1 MFVDLD
7 WLLNASSQ
15 LSASA
20 ELLVDMV
27 KTHWQHPE
35 SLIFIGNLDWRKLWQ
50 VTVTDTHAKLNGCFS
65 NGPGLLFV
73 SPPIP
78 NLCISG
84 QIKTSPT
91 LANSIPLSFPRTS
104 PLSIAFYF
112 QHCTPFD
119 PVIIILTLHILHSTF
134 PNHLHLPLFIDWPV
148 PNTITLTSQVP
159 VPCIRQLRLRT
170 HAMYTLPCRSVLNRI
185 LFALV

>member
-1 MFVDLD
+1 MMMMMI
-7 WLLNASSQ
+7 NASSP

-20 ELLVDMV
+20 ELLVNMV
-27 KTHWQHPE
+27 KTCQPWSNWHLPE
-35 SLIFIGNLDWRKLWQ
+35 SLIFIGNFDWRKLWQ
-50 VTVTDTHAKLNGCFS
+50 VAVTDTHAKLNSCFS
-65 NGPGLLFV
+65 DGPGLIFV
-73 SPPIP
+73 SPHIP

-91 LANSIPLSFPRTS
+91 LSNSIPLTFPRTS

-119 PVIIILTLHILHSTF
+119 PVIIIITLRI
-134 PNHLHLPLFIDWPV
+134 PNHLHLPLFIDWP
-148 PNTITLTSQVP
+148 NTITLTSQVL
-159 VPCIRQLRLRT
+159 VPCIRQLRT